1 MRTTLTLEK
10 DVAAKLSDCAAK
22 LKKPTKDVVN
32 QALRIG
38 LEKLN
43 EPIETKPYI
52 TKSRAMGFKLQGH
65 SVADWLEAA
74 EGSAYR

>member
-1 MRTTLTLEK
+1 MRTTLTLEE
-10 DVAAKLSDCAAK
+10 DVAAKLSDCTAK

-38 LEKLN
+38 LEKLS
-43 EPIETKPYI
+43 EPIQAKPYV
-52 TKSRAMGFKLQGH
+52 TKSRPMGFKLQGH

-74 EGSAYR
+74 EGPAYP